1 MDRIS
6 LLQRLICGLAAVFL
20 IGMVTAPLMAFGW
33 GGVVVS
39 LLIRLTVLIL
49 VGRWIYDYVA
59 EQHGYFLNVLREL
72 RGNLPTGTKG
82 SMLKLARP
90 HDSFGEMADAINAVV
105 ATASEQV
112 SHQLQVNRDLEQNKT
127 LFQSILGTMVE
138 GVLVIDAQQRI
149 LYFNEA
155 ARRLLD
161 CGDRSLQGRAVWEMV
176 RAPHLEEAVGQV
188 FTTGRGFRREIEF
201 KRSRSVAEVSAARLP
216 LSPEPG
222 VVLVLHEVTELR
234 RLEKMRREFVSNVSH
249 ELKTPLTS
257 IQAYAD
263 TLLENGPEDV
273 EQSRLFLNR
282 ILEQS
287 DRLQQLIQD
296 MLRLAR
302 IEAQAEAFPLRP
314 VCLREVLLNSVD
326 ARQTVAQSR
335 QIELTALLPV
345 PDVQVLVDPS
355 GLQTMIDNL
364 VTNGIIYTPAGGRV
378 TVGATLD
385 GALPGAQVVI
395 TVEDTG
401 IGISHEHQER
411 IFERFF
417 RVDKA
422 RTPGLGGTGLGLA
435 IVKHLAH
442 VFHGDVQVSSDLGH
456 GSRFTIRLPVIAQ
469 PAESV
474 SPTR

>member
-1 MDRIS
+1 
-6 LLQRLICGLAAVFL
+6 
-20 IGMVTAPLMAFGW
+20 
-33 GGVVVS
+33 
-39 LLIRLTVLIL
+39 
-49 VGRWIYDYVA
+49 
-59 EQHGYFLNVLREL
+59 
-72 RGNLPTGTKG
+72 
-82 SMLKLARP
+82 
-90 HDSFGEMADAINAVV
+90 
-105 ATASEQV
+105 
-112 SHQLQVNRDLEQNKT
+112 
-127 LFQSILGTMVE
+127 
-138 GVLVIDAQQRI
+138 
-149 LYFNEA
+149 
-155 ARRLLD
+155 
-161 CGDRSLQGRAVWEMV
+161 
-176 RAPHLEEAVGQV
+176 
-188 FTTGRGFRREIEF
+188 
-201 KRSRSVAEVSAARLP
+201 
-216 LSPEPG
+216 

-302 IEAQAEAFPLRP
+302 IEAQAEAFPLQP
-314 VCLREVLLNSVD
+314 VSLREVLLNSVE
-326 ARQTVAQSR
+326 ARQAIAQSR

-364 VTNGIIYTPAGGRV
+364 ITNGIIYTPAGGKV
-378 TVGATLD
+378 TVGAALD
-385 GALPGAQVVI
+385 GDLNGAQDGPLKNTPNGPQVVI

-456 GSRFTIRLPVIAQ
+456 GSRFTIRLPVMAQ

-474 SPTR
+474 SPAL